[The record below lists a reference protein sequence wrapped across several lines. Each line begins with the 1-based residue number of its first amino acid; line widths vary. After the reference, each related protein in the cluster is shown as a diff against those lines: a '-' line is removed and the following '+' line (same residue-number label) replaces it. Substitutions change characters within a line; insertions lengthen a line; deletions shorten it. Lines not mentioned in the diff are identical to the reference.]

1 MNLIFQAALNVV
13 LPGIPNVLEADLARL
28 SMVDSLLLEV
38 ALVLDNLD
46 FTCIPFIEGKAL
58 Q

>member
-1 MNLIFQAALNVV
+1 MRQLMPQNLK
-13 LPGIPNVLEADLARL
+13 
-28 SMVDSLLLEV
+28 LEV

-46 FTCIPFIEGKAL
+46 FTCIPFIEGKAF